1 MDFSEVIQRNV
12 AERRIVGEALIPGLE
27 SGELSTKA
35 GTLYLDRVDVGEV
48 CNSFKFDVH
57 RY

>member
-12 AERRIVGEALIPGLE
+12 AEHRIVGEALIPGLE

-35 GTLYLDRVDVGEV
+35 GTLYLDRVEVGEV
-48 CNSFKFDVH
+48 RNSFKFDVH